1 MFPVAA
7 FPVGCAAALCA
18 TSFELANKHGRHPF
32 GDRRALG
39 WWFLIGLA
47 DAAIAA
53 LALAGGIASA
63 GSGGLAALGI
73 LGWVVI
79 GILIPLGL
87 RSPVRKVRVGAQLEA
102 VGLTEY
108 YDRFRIQC
116 DRRLDD
122 RITSM
127 RRDDRL
133 KVQAKVEAN
142 GWSAD
147 PVAAL
152 IPKHLNELRS
162 RSATERARIEK
173 SVTSALSFP
182 NENERLDGLLKIMF
196 DEGLRSLIDEI
207 SSGPPA

>member
-1 MFPVAA
+1 VFPVAA

-32 GDRRALG
+32 GDRRAFG

-47 DAAIAA
+47 DAVIAA
-53 LALAGGIASA
+53 LALAGGIAST
-63 GSGGLAALGI
+63 GTDGLAALGI

-79 GILIPLGL
+79 GVLIPLGL

-108 YDRFRIQC
+108 YDRFRIKC

-142 GWSAD
+142 GWSPD
-147 PVAAL
+147 RVAAL
-152 IPKHLNELRS
+152 IPKHLKELRS
-162 RSATERARIEK
+162 RSATEQARIEK

-207 SSGPPA
+207 RSGSPS